1 MFAFILSFI
10 IYITFFFLSNFQ
22 LIKKFFKYVEI
33 IIRYLKISYQ
43 RNKYQKK
50 IARLYKKN
58 KIYIIKSW
66 MLILSLVILLIPVIS
81 ITLTIKF
88 SLENDHYENIFLLQN
103 KQDSYIFLIQLFK
116 NIIKR
121 LIDVTSALIAFLAII
136 GRYKS
141 FRKYMF
147 IIVNWINKKVTNV
160 LYSIFTSII
169 STIKKIALLTVL
181 LVCSYFIVPGYDEIL
196 YNAYSNLENQLI
208 LLYSVFDKI
217 YKIQPSLFYISIIII
232 LSPFIILLFIKFIV
246 SMNYRLI
253 IFIVSSLYL
262 FKYIG
267 FLGF

>member
-1 MFAFILSFI
+1 M
-10 IYITFFFLSNFQ
+10 
-22 LIKKFFKYVEI
+22 I
-33 IIRYLKISYQ
+33 II
-43 RNKYQKK
+43 
-50 IARLYKKN
+50 
-58 KIYIIKSW
+58 
-66 MLILSLVILLIPVIS
+66 
-81 ITLTIKF
+81 
-88 SLENDHYENIFLLQN
+88 H
-103 KQDSYIFLIQLFK
+103 LFK

-181 LVCSYFIVPGYDEIL
+181 L
-196 YNAYSNLENQLI
+196 AYSNLENQLI